1 MGRKSASSFRKCAL
15 PPKVAG
21 SLRSP
26 SGLYRSDG
34 LAQSNDKAKQG
45 EEPAYEVVTDNLPDI
60 VPVTQKEMEV
70 LETYLAALVEE
81 GSDLQ
86 ETAQKVRD

>member
-45 EEPAYEVVTDNLPDI
+45 EEPAYEVTDNLPDI
-60 VPVTQKEMEV
+60 VPVTLKEMEV
-70 LETYLAALVEE
+70 LETYLPALVRE
-81 GSDLQ
+81 GSDLNK
-86 ETAQKVRD
+86 TGQKVRD

>member
-15 PPKVAG
+15 LPEVAD
-21 SLRSP
+21 LLPSP
-26 SGLYRSDG
+26 TGLYRSDG
-34 LAQSNDKAKQG
+34 LTQSNDKAKHG

-70 LETYLAALVEE
+70 LERLWRKRWHLK
-81 GSDLQ
+81 
-86 ETAQKVRD
+86 ETDQRVRD

>member
-15 PPKVAG
+15 LPEVAD
-21 SLRSP
+21 SLPSP
-26 SGLYRSDG
+26 SGLYRSDK
-34 LAQSNDKAKQG
+34 LTQSNDEAKDG

-70 LETYLAALVEE
+70 IETYLAALVEE
-81 GSDLQ
+81 GWDLK
-86 ETAQKVRD
+86 ETDQRVRD